1 MVFAATP
8 APAQWAMSSHRFRGP
23 KGIEYVHRCV
33 RAGATCRC
41 AAATILLSK
50 GPATAQAWRHGLSN
64 REGGVVSSSN
74 NLAEEVRECL
84 RYADE
89 CAREAAEL
97 PDGSSFRQD
106 FIQLE
111 QRWLD
116 LARSIEF
123 GEQLDSV
130 TKDRAKHNPKPKR
143 IRSATMLPFRYHCP
157 DCGWNIETLV
167 PELTSDERDAYQ
179 SAVCPNCQQLHSV
192 NPANGEI
199 LVEDGL
205 GDPW

>member
-1 MVFAATP
+1 
-8 APAQWAMSSHRFRGP
+8 
-23 KGIEYVHRCV
+23 
-33 RAGATCRC
+33 
-41 AAATILLSK
+41 
-50 GPATAQAWRHGLSN
+50 
-64 REGGVVSSSN
+64 VSSSN
-74 NLAEEVRECL
+74 NSAKEIRECL

-106 FIQLE
+106 FIRLE

-123 GEQLDSV
+123 GEQLGSITTV
-130 TKDRAKHNPKPKR
+130 SAKHNPKPKR
-143 IRSATMLPFRYHCP
+143 IRSVKMRSFSYRCP
-157 DCGWNIETLV
+157 DCGWDIETLV
-167 PELTSDERDAYQ
+167 PELTSDARDAYQ